1 MGSRMEVRG
10 GVWVS
15 CCTELVELETEDVA
29 GNKAR
34 LVMSRDTG
42 PQWHIVLPIVTGV
55 AALTIIILVF
65 ITVCVCRNKYSSV
78 NTQYV

>member
-1 MGSRMEVRG
+1 MEVRG

-15 CCTELVELETEDVA
+15 CCTELVEVEAEDVA

-34 LVMSRDTG
+34 LVMSRDMG
-42 PQWHIVLPIVTGV
+42 PQWHIVLPIVAGV

-65 ITVCVCRNKYSSV
+65 ITVCVCRNRYSSV